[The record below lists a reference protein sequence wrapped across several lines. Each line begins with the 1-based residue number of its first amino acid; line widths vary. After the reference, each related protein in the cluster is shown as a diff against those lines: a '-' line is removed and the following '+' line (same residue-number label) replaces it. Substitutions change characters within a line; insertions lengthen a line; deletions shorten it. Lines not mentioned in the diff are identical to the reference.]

1 MLELKTLE
9 HLSILPASEVILRLF
24 KLCSWLEL
32 IQMQRISMETLQ
44 LISVLSM
51 AIKIVLDFYSRDI
64 QHFLLKTAKEN
75 LQLMWQ

>member
-32 IQMQRISMETLQ
+32 IQMQRISMETLL

-51 AIKIVLDFYSRDI
+51 AIKIALDFYSRDI